1 MPVNNMS
8 ANEMSL
14 NQMVTKTLEDYFITL
29 EGEQPNEVYK
39 MVMGQ
44 VEKPLVEFIL
54 QQTDFNQTKAADI
67 LGMNRNT
74 LRKKIQQ
81 YQITIE

>member
-1 MPVNNMS
+1 MS
-8 ANEMSL
+8 EKQMSL
-14 NQMVTKTLEDYFITL
+14 NQMVTQTLEDYFITL

-54 QQTDFNQTKAADI
+54 QQTDYNQSKAADI

-81 YQITIE
+81 YQITIN